1 MNELILLPYW
11 IKCPISYYYYYHHHY
26 CIPLLYHIDHTTKL
40 QMICNNYSLFFLLFP
55 VVSASDE
62 RKKFSWKRPHEK
74 TQQKRVTL
82 LMKNIPEM
90 SKKLLFFFCH
100 SAVSGKCPTN
110 SSLSHAPLSPLSV
123 FQDLLL
129 KLQNFGSCF
138 CSPYYQVIIRI
149 SSAWDN
155 AIKFGKGKKAQK
167 YTS

>member
-1 MNELILLPYW
+1 MNELILLPDW
-11 IKCPISYYYYYHHHY
+11 IKMSNRLLLLLP
-26 CIPLLYHIDHTTKL
+26 PLLYHTGNTTKL
-40 QMICNNYSLFFLLFP
+40 QMICNDYSFFFLLFP
-55 VVSASDE
+55 VVLASDK
-62 RKKFSWKRPHEK
+62 RIKFSWKWPLEK

-129 KLQNFGSCF
+129 KLQNSGSCF
-138 CSPYYQVIIRI
+138 LLSVL
-149 SSAWDN
+149 SGN
-155 AIKFGKGKKAQK
+155 H
-167 YTS
+167 